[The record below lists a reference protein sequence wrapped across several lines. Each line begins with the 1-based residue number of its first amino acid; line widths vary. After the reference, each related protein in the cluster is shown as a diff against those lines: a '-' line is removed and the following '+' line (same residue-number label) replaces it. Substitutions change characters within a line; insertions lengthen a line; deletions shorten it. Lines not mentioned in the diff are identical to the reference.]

1 MKAELF
7 ILREAHGAIHGL
19 NLYFI
24 LLVANNQSLGSIA
37 PFHKSCV
44 WNHLGLG
51 ILGDPKIAKFLR
63 INRFFSLFVA
73 PSDEVSDWARF
84 LLADALLI
92 FVVHCLF
99 HQITFLF
106 EALGLNP
113 DAVVK
118 ICRQS

>member
-44 WNHLGLG
+44 
-51 ILGDPKIAKFLR
+51 
-63 INRFFSLFVA
+63 
-73 PSDEVSDWARF
+73 
-84 LLADALLI
+84 
-92 FVVHCLF
+92 
-99 HQITFLF
+99 
-106 EALGLNP
+106 
-113 DAVVK
+113 
-118 ICRQS
+118 